1 MQVCLVLQQEWQW
14 EAGGGGVHGCKAQL
28 GLLCHKD
35 GSLDDADLL
44 LHGTRALG
52 FRDTIFWLQGHRC
65 CLGAAHQQP
74 SSQPSEWNFL
84 PAAQKLLSHSE
95 ISDNHIPDYPAR
107 HASLLNLVVASHGRR
122 LGRRCESHHCQL
134 L

>member
-1 MQVCLVLQQEWQW
+1 MMLISC
-14 EAGGGGVHGCKAQL
+14 CT
-28 GLLCHKD
+28 GLELWD
-35 GSLDDADLL
+35 SGIPSS
-44 LHGTRALG
+44 G
-52 FRDTIFWLQGHRC
+52 LQGHRC